1 MRLVAAALVVAA
13 LAVSG
18 AHAAPPSLTVV
29 AEPAKVG
36 VGDTFAYVVEA
47 RLDASM
53 VDASSVRVFADTG
66 PFAQAGSAR
75 TTRSTRGSALVV
87 RLEQQLTCLDLAC
100 APVQRRRRIPLP
112 AARVVARL
120 AGGVMTARAARVAV
134 SVEPRVAGAAVHAA
148 APPYRQQ
155 TELPAP
161 MGPAGRLTTLLWIAT
176 AALGSVA
183 IFLAVLA
190 LRPRATARAHEAEL
204 VRALRLLRESAARS
218 TPDRRRAAGLISRV
232 TGNAG
237 ARSLADAAAH
247 VAWSATA
254 PEPERA
260 VELAERVE
268 GTVR

>member
-29 AEPAKVG
+29 AEPARVG

-75 TTRSTRGSALVV
+75 TTRSTRGSVLVV
-87 RLEQQLTCLDLAC
+87 RLEQRLTCLDLAC

-120 AGGVMTARAARVAV
+120 AGGVVTARAAPVAV

-161 MGPAGRLTTLLWIAT
+161 MSPAGRLTTLS
-176 AALGSVA
+176 GSQ
-183 IFLAVLA
+183 
-190 LRPRATARAHEAEL
+190 
-204 VRALRLLRESAARS
+204 
-218 TPDRRRAAGLISRV
+218 RRRWGPSRSSSPSSHCARV
-232 TGNAG
+232 RSPARTRRSSYERSGSSASQRRDQHPTAG
-237 ARSLADAAAH
+237 ARQDSSRASPGTREHGRSPMPPPTLHGRQRSRSPNAQSSWPS
-247 VAWSATA
+247 AWK
-254 PEPERA
+254 EP
-260 VELAERVE
+260 
-268 GTVR
+268 